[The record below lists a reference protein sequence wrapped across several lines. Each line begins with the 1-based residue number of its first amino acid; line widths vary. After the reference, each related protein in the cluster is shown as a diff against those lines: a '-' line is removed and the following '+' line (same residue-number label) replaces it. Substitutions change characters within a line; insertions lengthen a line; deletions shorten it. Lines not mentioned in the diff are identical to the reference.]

1 MSPPCHPHPLWLPVR
16 AAVTVASSGAPLLF
30 PRLRHRD
37 AHHLRPDSH
46 LLQHHPVL
54 YTLLP
59 VRLLRARAA
68 LGFL

>member
-1 MSPPCHPHPLWLPVR
+1 M
-16 AAVTVASSGAPLLF
+16 TVASSGAPLLF